1 MFKMRACVEV
11 CPIGCLDNQT
21 FLRIEARAK
30 NCISCGACLK
40 AYPEARALGVVMFL
54 AIALYA
60 LAMGN
65 SFFYL
70 GIGVGGMERFIIYP
84 NML

>member
-1 MFKMRACVEV
+1 M
-11 CPIGCLDNQT
+11 
-21 FLRIEARAK
+21 
-30 NCISCGACLK
+30 K